1 MRFVNTRGIAVTDP
15 RTYSSRGVSAADDSV
30 TPDLSQEPAIV
41 SAVDRTDGDGPGI
54 KGEANP
60 PLRPRRA
67 RRLGGVPVFDY
78 LGSSLPLA
86 GTYRAIMGVFF
97 ANAETFAIAVPTE
110 SVLAQLAASGVPHE
124 VRDAEHLEG
133 LLENLERWGN
143 VSRTQ
148 DASLARTIEDLKRK
162 RSLWRITEEGRLAE
176 ETARRI
182 EESFGTKGAL
192 RSNLLAALD
201 TSIGDLATLAR
212 KPALDAADG
221 ITADNLLRAV
231 FGQAKEL
238 ADSASA
244 FIGELDEFLSTPEIT
259 SDQFVIARD
268 VIVGYVGGFLTDL
281 RQTAPGIAD
290 TIRELAAEVA
300 ERLIEA
306 AAASNPP
313 PSLVP
318 GEDPVAIESA
328 RIRARWDGVAAW
340 FIGSAGEAARSRD
353 LANRAAEAIASL
365 LRILAR
371 LNDARHRTISRARDF
386 VTLARWF
393 EQAPDEDT
401 AHRIWHAAFG
411 LAPARHFTE
420 GYEDEDEIRVGTSW
434 WTHRALVI
442 EPHLRS
448 VSRNDGRG
456 RPQALEDTRAAQAR
470 IRARVRERA
479 RARTES
485 LARFLDA
492 GQQPLSAL
500 PELTDGEFEVLTDSL
515 ATALATK
522 REDDGTWLT
531 PSLDGRYFIRLVPP
545 PAGAPLAE
553 VRCPRGGLRGADY
566 GFELVSTA
574 APARRERVS

>member
-1 MRFVNTRGIAVTDP
+1 MTDP
-15 RTYSSRGVSAADDSV
+15 RVDSSGEVLVTDDPV
-30 TPDLSQEPAIV
+30 TGDLSQDPATV
-41 SAVDRTDGDGPGI
+41 SRVDRADGDTRGA
-54 KGEANP
+54 EAEDDR

-97 ANAETFAIAVPTE
+97 VNAETFAIAVPTE
-110 SVLAQLAASGVPHE
+110 AVLSQLVLSGVPHE
-124 VRDAEHLEG
+124 VRDPEHLEG

-201 TSIGDLATLAR
+201 TSIGELAALAR
-212 KPALDAADG
+212 KPALDTADG
-221 ITADNLLRAV
+221 AAADNLLRAV
-231 FGQAKEL
+231 FGQAKDL

-268 VIVGYVGGFLTDL
+268 VIVGYVGGFLSDL
-281 RQTAPGIAD
+281 RQRAPGIAD
-290 TIRELAAEVA
+290 TIHELAAEDA
-300 ERLIEA
+300 ERLIA
-306 AAASNPP
+306 AAATSNPP
-313 PSLVP
+313 PSLTP
-318 GEDPVAIESA
+318 GEDPVELEAA
-328 RIRARWDGVAAW
+328 RIRARWTGVVAW
-340 FIGSAGEAARSRD
+340 FIGSAAESARSRD
-353 LANRAAEAIASL
+353 LANRAAEAIATL

-393 EQAPDEDT
+393 EEAPDEET
-401 AHRIWHAAFG
+401 AHRIWHATFG
-411 LAPARHFTE
+411 LTPARHFTQ
-420 GYEDEDEIRVGTSW
+420 GYEDEDQVRVGTSW
-434 WTHRALVI
+434 WTHRALVV

-456 RPQALEDTRAAQAR
+456 RPAALEDTRAAQAR
-470 IRARVRERA
+470 IRARVRA
-479 RARTES
+479 RAQARAAS
-485 LARFLDA
+485 LARFLDV

-500 PELTDGEFEVLTDSL
+500 PELSDDEFEVVTDSL

-522 REDDGTWLT
+522 READGTWIV
-531 PSLDGRYFIRLVPP
+531 PSLDGRFFIRLVPP
-545 PAGAPLAE
+545 PEGAPLAE
-553 VRCPRGGLRGADY
+553 VRCPRGVLRGRDY
-566 GFELVSTA
+566 GFELVSTV
-574 APARRERVS
+574 APVRRERVS

>member
-1 MRFVNTRGIAVTDP
+1 MTRRGDDP
-15 RTYSSRGVSAADDSV
+15 VSAE
-30 TPDLSQEPAIV
+30 LSQARRILR
-41 SAVDRTDGDGPGI
+41 AVDPIEDHRLEAPATAVVSEAPPG
-54 KGEANP
+54 
-60 PLRPRRA
+60 RRA

-78 LGSSLPLA
+78 LGSNLPLA

-97 ANAETFAIAVPTE
+97 INADTFAIAVPTE
-110 SVLAQLAASGVPHE
+110 SVLAQLAASGIPHE
-124 VRDAEHLEG
+124 VRDADHLEG
-133 LLENLERWGN
+133 LLENLERSGN

-192 RSNLLAALD
+192 RSNLLTSLDGSITDLAAL
-201 TSIGDLATLAR
+201 SR
-212 KPALDAADG
+212 KPVLDAGDG
-221 ITADNLLRAV
+221 IAADNLLRAV
-231 FGQAKEL
+231 FRDTKEL

-259 SDQFVIARD
+259 SDQFVLARD

-281 RQTAPGIAD
+281 RKTAPGIAD
-290 TIRELAAEVA
+290 TIRELAEADA
-300 ERLIEA
+300 GRLIA
-306 AAASNPP
+306 VAAASNPP

-318 GEDPVAIESA
+318 GDDPVAIEAA

-340 FIGSAGEAARSRD
+340 FIGSAVEQARSRD
-353 LANRAAEAIASL
+353 LANRASEAIATL

-393 EQAPDEDT
+393 EQAPDDEG

-411 LAPARHFTE
+411 LGPARHFSQ
-420 GYEDEDEIRVGTSW
+420 GYEDEDHVRVGTSW
-434 WTHRALVI
+434 WLHPALAI

-448 VSRNDGRG
+448 FARNDGRG
-456 RPQALEDTRAAQAR
+456 RPAALEDTRAAQAR
-470 IRARVRERA
+470 IRARVRA
-479 RARTES
+479 RAEARRAS
-485 LARFLDA
+485 LERFLDR
-492 GQQPLSAL
+492 GPQPLSEL
-500 PELTDGEFEVLTDSL
+500 PELSDGEFEILTESL

-522 REDDGTWLT
+522 REPVGSRSRERRRDPDPADGH
-531 PSLDGRYFIRLVPP
+531 G
-545 PAGAPLAE
+545 
-553 VRCPRGGLRGADY
+553 PR
-566 GFELVSTA
+566 SH
-574 APARRERVS
+574 ARRARD

>member
-1 MRFVNTRGIAVTDP
+1 VFVDTRGIAVTDP
-15 RTYSSRGVSAADDSV
+15 HTYASRELLAAADPV
-30 TPDLSQEPAIV
+30 TRELSQAPASV
-41 SAVDRTDGDGPGI
+41 SGVDRTDGDTRGAE
-54 KGEANP
+54 GEGNRS
-60 PLRPRRA
+60 LRPRRA

-97 ANAETFAIAVPTE
+97 ANAETFAIAVPTD

-124 VRDAEHLEG
+124 VRDTEHLES

-192 RSNLLAALD
+192 RSNLLAALE
-201 TSIGDLATLAR
+201 TSIGDLAALAR
-212 KPALDAADG
+212 KPALDVADG
-221 ITADNLLRAV
+221 TAADNLLRAV

-268 VIVGYVGGFLTDL
+268 VIVGYVGGFLSDL
-281 RQTAPGIAD
+281 RKRAPGIAD
-290 TIRELAAEVA
+290 AIHELASDDA
-300 ERLIEA
+300 ERLIAA

-313 PSLVP
+313 PSLTP
-318 GEDPVAIESA
+318 GVDPVQLEAA
-328 RIRARWDGVAAW
+328 RIRARWDGLAAW
-340 FIGSAGEAARSRD
+340 FIGTAAEPPRSRD
-353 LANRAAEAIASL
+353 LANRAAEAIATL

-371 LNDARHRTISRARDF
+371 LNEARHRTISRARDF

-393 EQAPDEDT
+393 EEAPDDET
-401 AHRIWHAAFG
+401 AHRIWHATFG
-411 LAPARHFTE
+411 LAPARHFTQ
-420 GYEDEDEIRVGTSW
+420 GYEDEDEVRAGTSW
-434 WTHRALVI
+434 WTHRALVV

-456 RPQALEDTRAAQAR
+456 RPAALEDTRAAQAR
-470 IRARVRERA
+470 IRARVRA
-479 RARTES
+479 RASARAAS
-485 LARFLDA
+485 LARFVDA
-492 GQQPLSAL
+492 GLQPLSTL
-500 PELTDGEFEVLTDSL
+500 PELSDDEFEVVTDSL
-515 ATALATK
+515 ATALAAK
-522 REDDGTWLT
+522 READGSWLV
-531 PSLDGRYFIRLVPP
+531 PSLDGRYFIRIVPP
-545 PAGAPLAE
+545 PQGAPLAE
-553 VRCPRGGLRGADY
+553 VRCPRGVLRGLDY
-566 GFELVSTA
+566 GLELVSTA
-574 APARRERVS
+574 APAHAERVS